1 MKVVRHRNVLVLAL
15 LTISAVSAL
24 SAAVLTQGGQAPPI
38 TAVSIIQL
46 ISKPEAYDGK
56 RVSITGFVRFEFE
69 GNSIY
74 LHEEDYRNGLYKN
87 GMWLSMEERKE
98 LNNRYALIEGSF
110 NAGNKGH
117 LGLWS
122 GSIENVSRAIPWPPT
137 R

>member
-1 MKVVRHRNVLVLAL
+1 MKVVKHRNVLVLAL

-74 LHEEDYRNGLYKN
+74 LHEEENARLKKLVADQALDIA
-87 GMWLSMEERKE
+87 MLKE
-98 LNNRYALIEGSF
+98 VAS
-110 NAGNKGH
+110 GN
-117 LGLWS
+117 W
-122 GSIENVSRAIPWPPT
+122 
-137 R
+137 